1 MAALLALSGC
11 SSASGPSPSGS
22 PTPLVSPSPSQSQ
35 SQSQSQS
42 PTPSPTPSQSATATV
57 DVTGATRSALT
68 LFVKT
73 PNDLN
78 NPAAGYVWSG
88 VAWTKAGG
96 PLAPAVKARL
106 AYLNRVNY
114 FDDRHCGES
123 YLDGTQFGLLTQPK
137 VVSATP
143 NADGTVTVVIA
154 RKVTPPPPQLT
165 VVMTYK
171 GGSWW
176 VTDLASGTG
185 SSASIFAAKPN
196 C

>member
-1 MAALLALSGC
+1 MIKGRLVLMATLLALSGC
-11 SSASGPSPSGS
+11 SSASGP
-22 PTPLVSPSPSQSQ
+22 TPVASPSPLASPTQSQ
-35 SQSQSQS
+35 SQTPT
-42 PTPSPTPSQSATATV
+42 PTPSATPSV
-57 DVTGATRSALT
+57 DVAGATRTALT

-96 PLAPAVKARL
+96 PMAPAVKARL

-123 YLDGTQFGLLTQPK
+123 YLDGTQFGLLAQPK
-137 VVSATP
+137 VESATP

-154 RKVTPPPPQLT
+154 RKPTPPPPQLT
-165 VVMTYK
+165 VVMTSK
-171 GGSWW
+171 GGAWW